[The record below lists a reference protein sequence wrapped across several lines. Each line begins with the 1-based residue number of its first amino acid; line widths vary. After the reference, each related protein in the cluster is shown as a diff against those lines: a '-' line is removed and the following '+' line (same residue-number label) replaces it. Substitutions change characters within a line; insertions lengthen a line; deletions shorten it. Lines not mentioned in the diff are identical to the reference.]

1 MGWLDAHARRLDV
14 GVALVLT
21 VVAQVQVPADTALWV
36 RLSLLVATG
45 GVAFRR
51 VRPLLATATVSLG
64 VGVMAFS
71 QAPPSVFGEY
81 VAVLVMAFTVA
92 ERLPLARAL
101 LGALLLALGVV
112 AHDWNSQEFGGP
124 AGVASDLA
132 IPVVVWGLG
141 RIVRSQRSR
150 AEASDDH
157 AAQLQRDRLELAQRA
172 VAEERAHLARELH
185 DVVTHS
191 VSVVVI
197 QAQGAQRVLGDGN
210 EDVRAALAAI
220 ESGGRSALADMRRL
234 LGLLR
239 SDSDELARE
248 PQPALAE
255 LSRLVDR
262 VREAGLPVTLST
274 AGPVDTV
281 TGGIGLSAYRIVQE
295 ALTNSLKYAGSAPTR
310 VLVHCT
316 DTCLDVTVED
326 DGPGAARPAGP
337 GRGLVG
343 MSERVA
349 LYDGTLEAGARPEGG
364 FLVHATFPLGAR

>member
-1 MGWLDAHARRLDV
+1 
-14 GVALVLT
+14 
-21 VVAQVQVPADTALWV
+21 
-36 RLSLLVATG
+36 
-45 GVAFRR
+45 
-51 VRPLLATATVSLG
+51 
-64 VGVMAFS
+64 
-71 QAPPSVFGEY
+71 
-81 VAVLVMAFTVA
+81 
-92 ERLPLARAL
+92 
-101 LGALLLALGVV
+101 
-112 AHDWNSQEFGGP
+112 
-124 AGVASDLA
+124 
-132 IPVVVWGLG
+132 
-141 RIVRSQRSR
+141 
-150 AEASDDH
+150 
-157 AAQLQRDRLELAQRA
+157 
-172 VAEERAHLARELH
+172 
-185 DVVTHS
+185 
-191 VSVVVI
+191 
-197 QAQGAQRVLGDGN
+197 
-210 EDVRAALAAI
+210 LAAI